1 MKPMEICH
9 IVGAGERSGLV
20 PRPGPKDWVIAA
32 DGGYARLLALGV
44 PADLVVGDF
53 DSLPERPAHPRVV
66 ALPREKDE
74 TDMLAAI
81 RLGLKKGYRAFYLYG
96 GTGGRTDH
104 TLANLQCLAF
114 LSKRGARGF
123 LFGANEAITAITDGE
138 IAWGPGGRGTVS
150 VFAHGGRAEGVSI
163 RGLKY
168 PLCGAVLRDDFPL
181 GVSNELIGESAE
193 VRVGKGTLAVI
204 YPLGAHALMR

>member
-20 PRPGPKDWVIAA
+20 PDPGPKDWVIAA
-32 DGGYARLLALGV
+32 DGGYARLLALGI

-53 DSLPERPAHPRVV
+53 DSLAW
-66 ALPREKDE
+66 EKDE

-168 PLCGAVLRDDFPL
+168 PLCGAGEPGCPHL
-181 GVSNELIGESAE
+181 GGFKAS
-193 VRVGKGTLAVI
+193 GTGTDRKSVV
-204 YPLGAHALMR
+204 